1 MQSRG
6 LDSTPESRI
15 AIDCVPVEHVNRD
28 EEIIP
33 MSRTP
38 TRTISATVRV
48 IAIVAVMSAFALP
61 ASAAGKTTT
70 FCRDAAG
77 VTVVLSPALPSNDSL
92 SAIAS
97 AVSKLPHDVSALK
110 IIHTKLIAAAATA
123 PSSTLA
129 RVLRVA
135 ASSVLKE
142 STALTSITSE
152 ESAVLADPKS
162 STAVIALAGYLA
174 AAISAAATANAYLE
188 VERPTIALA
197 CKNAA

>member
-1 MQSRG
+1 
-6 LDSTPESRI
+6 
-15 AIDCVPVEHVNRD
+15 
-28 EEIIP
+28 
-33 MSRTP
+33 MSRTT
-38 TRTISATVRV
+38 TRTVTAMVRV
-48 IAIVAVMSAFALP
+48 IAIVAVLSGFALP
-61 ASAAGKTTT
+61 ASAAGKTAT
-70 FCRDAAG
+70 FCKDAAG
-77 VTVVLSPALPSNDSL
+77 VTLIPSPALPSNDSL

-110 IIHTKLIAAAATA
+110 VIHTKLIAAVAVA

-142 STALTSITSE
+142 SSALASVTNE
-152 ESAVLADPKS
+152 ESAVVADPKS
-162 STAVIALAGYLA
+162 STAVMALAGYLA

-188 VERPTIALA
+188 VERPAIALA